1 MQPRRNFSN
10 VGHFCR
16 WVKIE
21 FVAGNEPIHS
31 PAHLLVKFVSFGG
44 AKIDAESI
52 KVTYLRSPNVDLT
65 ERMKPFVQPTGIDMP
80 DADVPPGDHFIQLD
94 VKDSNGRVGTRV
106 ILLAV
111 VSQ

>member
-1 MQPRRNFSN
+1 MT
-10 VGHFCR
+10 
-16 WVKIE
+16 IE
-21 FVAGNEPIHS
+21 VDDIDKGPLRSPIRFK
-31 PAHLLVKFVSFGG
+31 VKFRAFG
-44 AKIDAESI
+44 DAEIDQLSI
-52 KVTYLRSPNVDLT
+52 QVTYLKIPTIDLT
-65 ERMKPFVQPTGIDMP
+65 SRIMPFANASGIDMP